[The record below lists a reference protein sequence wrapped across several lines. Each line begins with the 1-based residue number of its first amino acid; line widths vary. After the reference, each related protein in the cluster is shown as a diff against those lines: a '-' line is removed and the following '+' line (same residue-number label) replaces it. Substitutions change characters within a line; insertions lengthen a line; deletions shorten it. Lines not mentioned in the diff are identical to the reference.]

1 MMKSPSRLIAAGL
14 GLALLAAV
22 LWAVGG
28 FSAIR
33 SIGRETISV
42 DSRARSFGVVA
53 RGDRIAVSFKLTNHG
68 RDPVRIVGCRAG
80 CGCMLPEDLPFSIR
94 PNGSR
99 DFRVSIKF
107 PPAPAGGP
115 VVETR
120 TYPLTLFTSNPD
132 QFEIPLTVSGEVRGV
147 PGASNAGL

>member
-42 DSRARSFGVVA
+42 DSCARSFGVV
-53 RGDRIAVSFKLTNHG
+53 
-68 RDPVRIVGCRAG
+68 RAA
-80 CGCMLPEDLPFSIR
+80 I
-94 PNGSR
+94 GSR
-99 DFRVSIKF
+99 CH
-107 PPAPAGGP
+107 
-115 VVETR
+115 
-120 TYPLTLFTSNPD
+120 SN
-132 QFEIPLTVSGEVRGV
+132 
-147 PGASNAGL
+147 